1 MSKKALKTYIS
12 SLPKKELE
20 VQLLDLYERFPTVK
34 EYYNFI
40 FNPKEEKRIQEAKVK
55 VSNEFFP
62 IRRKKPRARRSLA
75 QKYIKHFTTLGV
87 NPFLIADFMLY
98 TIEICQSFSEERNV
112 NDVFYRSILRSY
124 QQAVQ
129 FIIYHQF
136 IPDYKK
142 RVEKIYTL
150 AQQQDWMYLEDFSEA
165 LIQLEEI

>member
-1 MSKKALKTYIS
+1 MSKKALKAYLK

-20 VQLLDLYERFPTVK
+20 IQLIDLYDRFPSVK

-40 FNPKEEKRIQEAKVK
+40 FNPNEEKRIQVAKVK

-62 IRRKKPRARRSLA
+62 VKRKKPRARRSLA

-87 NPFLIADFMLY
+87 NPYLVADFMLY
-98 TIEICQSFSEERNV
+98 AIEICQSFSEEKNV

-129 FIIYHQF
+129 FIIYHGF
-136 IPDYKK
+136 VNDYKV
-142 RVEKIYTL
+142 RIEKIYTL
-150 AQQQDWMYLEDFSEA
+150 AVHQKWSYLDDFSIT
-165 LIQLEEI
+165 LTEIEDL